1 MTRHGTDPSLYT
13 KARLIQPFSIRHRK
27 PQRRGIVEVGWL
39 MIELKRSACA
49 ILSLVLKGKWF
60 DMIASGEKREEYRMA
75 TDYWLKRL
83 ANWDLHPAGT
93 PIVEFRLGYA
103 KDAPSMAF
111 WVFGLNT
118 ESGMKTYA
126 LVDRDTDKPRHPE
139 WGEPT
144 EPHFFIKL
152 GGRVELQDDCEVP
165 DA

>member
-1 MTRHGTDPSLYT
+1 
-13 KARLIQPFSIRHRK
+13 
-27 PQRRGIVEVGWL
+27 
-39 MIELKRSACA
+39 MIELKRRCCA
-49 ILSLVLKGKWF
+49 ILPLVLKGKWF
-60 DMIASGEKREEYRMA
+60 DMIERGEKREEYRMA

-93 PIVEFRLGYA
+93 PVVEFRLGYA
-103 KDAPSMAF
+103 KNAPRVAF

-118 ESGMKTYA
+118 ESGMKTDA

-139 WGEPT
+139 WGEPD

-165 DA
+165 ND

>member
-1 MTRHGTDPSLYT
+1 
-13 KARLIQPFSIRHRK
+13 
-27 PQRRGIVEVGWL
+27 
-39 MIELKRSACA
+39 MIELKRSSCA
-49 ILSLVLKGKWF
+49 ILPLVLKGKWF
-60 DMIASGEKREEYRMA
+60 DMIERGEKREEYRMA

-83 ANWDLHPAGT
+83 ANWDLHSAGT

-126 LVDRDTDKPRHPE
+126 LVDRDTDKPRHPD
-139 WGEPT
+139 WGEPD

-165 DA
+165 NA